1 MLRYNLYVL
10 NRGLFCYNRSNKE
23 NYFML
28 TGNQLIKTIKENAD
42 LSKSDIVKVCCY
54 TSLRKDGSIKLNYT
68 QFYQELLSIQEV
80 F

>member
-1 MLRYNLYVL
+1 MLRYDLYL
-10 NRGLFCYNRSNKE
+10 LKRGLFCYNRSNKE

-42 LSKSDIVKVCCY
+42 LSKSDIVKVCGY
-54 TSLRKDGSIKLNYT
+54 TSVRKDGSIKLNYT